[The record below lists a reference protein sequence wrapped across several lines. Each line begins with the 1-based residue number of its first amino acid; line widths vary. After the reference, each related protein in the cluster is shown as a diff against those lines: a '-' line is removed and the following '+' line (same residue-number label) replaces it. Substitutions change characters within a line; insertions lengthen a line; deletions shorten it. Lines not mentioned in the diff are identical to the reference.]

1 MAFKKNKVKVDLCSY
16 PPYMFLAPKKFGKTT
31 FWYNL
36 VRDAWGDDD
45 KGLLISFGRLSLIRW
60 YSGRSCKGMGF

>member
-45 KGLLISFGRLSLIRW
+45 LF
-60 YSGRSCKGMGF
+60 